1 VQFESMGL
9 KVGRTRQAFCG
20 EPRWMGSPTLQCRRA
35 VATGTGRRWGRRFLF
50 SLATPGGP
58 VSL

>member
-1 VQFESMGL
+1 MGL